1 MLSGEAIRRRSLWRP
16 LLLFALAL
24 GLAACAKQ
32 DDSPALSQAEVGVV
46 TLQSE
51 RLPIASELPGRTR
64 AYLTADV
71 RPRIGGILR
80 KRLFTEGATVHEGDV
95 LYEIDPAPYQAAY
108 DSARGTLAQAE
119 AAVLSARPKAER
131 YRKLAEL
138 DAVSQQDRDD
148 ALASLKQDQ
157 AAVVVA
163 KASLESAR
171 IDLGY
176 TQVRA
181 PISGRIGTS
190 TYTPG
195 ALVTAD
201 QTTAL
206 ATINQL
212 DPIYVDVTQSS
223 AQLLSLRRRM
233 KEGALKSA
241 GGGVPVSLILEDGSR
256 YAHEG
261 TLAVVASEVD
271 EATGTVKLRAV
282 VPNPDHE
289 LLPGM
294 YVKAS
299 LSMVIDEQAVLAPQR
314 AVSRNGKGEAT
325 VLVVDD
331 AGQVQ
336 SRVVQTG
343 PAIGSRWVITAGVA
357 AGERV
362 VVQGAQKVRAGD
374 TVRAVEIEQ
383 GADASD
389 RSEARP
395 AAPSGTPGLPVPAS
409 AQAG

>member
-1 MLSGEAIRRRSLWRP
+1 MQSGVVIGRRPLWR
-16 LLLFALAL
+16 LLLLSALVL

-32 DDSPALSQAEVGVV
+32 DDPPASPHAEVGVV
-46 TLQSE
+46 TLRSE
-51 RLPIASELPGRTR
+51 RLPVASELSGRTR

-71 RPRIGGILR
+71 RPRVGGILR
-80 KRLFTEGATVHEGDV
+80 KRLFTEGAVVHEGDV

-131 YRKLAEL
+131 YRRLAEL

-148 ALASLKQDQ
+148 ALASLKQAQ
-157 AAVVVA
+157 AAVVA
-163 KASLESAR
+163 AQAGLESAR
-171 IDLGY
+171 IDLEY
-176 TQVRA
+176 TRVRA

-190 TYTPG
+190 AYTPG

-201 QTTAL
+201 QTDAL
-206 ATINQL
+206 ATIHQL

-223 AQLLSLRRRM
+223 VQLLNLRRRM
-233 KEGALKSA
+233 REGALKSA
-241 GGGVPVSLILEDGSR
+241 GGGVPVGLTLEDGSR

-299 LSMVIDEQAVLAPQR
+299 LSMAIDERAVLAPQQ

-331 AGQVQ
+331 AGRVR

-343 PAIGSRWVITAGVA
+343 AAVGSRWVITAGAA

-374 TVRAVEIEQ
+374 AVRAVEIDP
-383 GADASD
+383 GLAAS
-389 RSEARP
+389 SPGEARP
-395 AAPSGTPGLPVPAS
+395 APSGTSEQPAS
-409 AQAG
+409 GGTQAD